1 MNQFLDS
8 NNPFFRFMGKVADVF
23 LLNLMWVVCSL
34 PIITAG
40 AATTAAMYEGMRLA
54 RGEEGYVISRF
65 WKSFRLNFKQATKIH
80 VLFLAA
86 GALLA
91 FDMMVWMKSSGSLA
105 LAMIAITTVIIIVYA
120 VLVLYTYA
128 VLARFENTII
138 ATMKNALLLAI
149 ANFPITLLI
158 LAILAVYLVMNYIMI
173 LFNFLT
179 VFIGLGFL
187 AYLYGV
193 LFNVAFR
200 KFAPLFEKVSK
211 EVRPILEDVEL
222 QPKYPLKDSP
232 KVEEKQQ
239 EKNKSE

>member
-86 GALLA
+86 GALLV
-91 FDMMVWMKSSGSLA
+91 FDMMVWMKLSGSLA

-232 KVEEKQQ
+232 KAEEKQQ